1 MKWTKE
7 DRLALLRFKDA
18 VDSDNI
24 KIKEAVKKLILSN
37 KYIVHVLNNVTLEK
51 ENAEPIDYYL
61 ENIFPYYIITTTQSE
76 VKHFICFETS
86 YKEVKRYEHA
96 VKYMQLIFYILCH
109 EKDNIDADTG
119 IARHDLLAAL
129 IQDQFN
135 YTNYFG
141 ERIELVEDTSGATDN
156 NYALRTLVFEQ
167 ITDNNLV
174 KNGRLANKD
183 IHILA

>member
-1 MKWTKE
+1 MEWTNQ

-18 VDSDNI
+18 IDSDDI
-24 KIKEAVKKLILSN
+24 KIKEKVKKLLLSN
-37 KYIVHVLNNVTLEK
+37 KYIMHVLNNVELEK
-51 ENAEPIDYYL
+51 QDAELDEYYL
-61 ENIFPYYIITTTQSE
+61 NNIFPYYVITETQSE

-86 YKEVKRYEHA
+86 YKELQRYNDSA
-96 VKYMQLIFYILCH
+96 KYMQLIFYILCH

-119 IARHDLLAAL
+119 IARHDLLGAL

-141 ERIELVEDTSGATDN
+141 NKIKLVEDTSGAIDS

-174 KNGRLANKD
+174 KNGKLANKEV
-183 IHILA
+183 HILG